1 MGTNFIGFDKIGDVA
16 FQTKRGEATRCN
28 FCSNRCV
35 RTFVDLKV
43 KEISKRYIIAT
54 CEKGEAETKEELK
67 KVLNRLK
74 NLKKTAPN
82 FVEISN
88 KEAFKSYYPLVISKG
103 RFSNFFKKEKIALL
117 KDAVI
122 GIPKVLNL
130 YTTAPFFRAY
140 FETLGVKKVVFSDF
154 TSDEL
159 YKKGAKR
166 GAIDPCFPSKV
177 AIAHI
182 DNLLHKKNVNF
193 IFFPCIKTLKGEIY
207 KAFGHWTCPTVAATP
222 EVVKSAFT
230 MEKDD
235 FAEVG
240 VTYLNPVLNMAEWDI
255 LERELHQFSNNLFG
269 ITKQEN
275 QEAMKIALEV
285 WNDYFESLR
294 QKGAKALENLE
305 IRKEIGIV
313 LLGREYHNDQGI
325 NHGILDELNKL
336 GYTIF
341 TINSL
346 PRDTKT
352 LKRLFKEDMEK
363 GVIEDPFD
371 IRDVWP
377 KCYSENSSMK
387 VWGAKYVARHPNLVA
402 IDLSSFRCG
411 HDAPIY
417 AAIEE
422 LLEKVNTPYFT
433 FHEIDE
439 NRPSGSIK
447 IRVETIDYFL
457 KKYKAEVL

>member
-1 MGTNFIGFDKIGDVA
+1 
-16 FQTKRGEATRCN
+16 
-28 FCSNRCV
+28 
-35 RTFVDLKV
+35 
-43 KEISKRYIIAT
+43 
-54 CEKGEAETKEELK
+54 
-67 KVLNRLK
+67 
-74 NLKKTAPN
+74 
-82 FVEISN
+82 
-88 KEAFKSYYPLVISKG
+88 
-103 RFSNFFKKEKIALL
+103 
-117 KDAVI
+117 
-122 GIPKVLNL
+122 
-130 YTTAPFFRAY
+130 
-140 FETLGVKKVVFSDF
+140 
-154 TSDEL
+154 
-159 YKKGAKR
+159 
-166 GAIDPCFPSKV
+166 
-177 AIAHI
+177 
-182 DNLLHKKNVNF
+182 
-193 IFFPCIKTLKGEIY
+193 
-207 KAFGHWTCPTVAATP
+207 
-222 EVVKSAFT
+222 

-439 NRPSGSIK
+439 IRPSGSIK